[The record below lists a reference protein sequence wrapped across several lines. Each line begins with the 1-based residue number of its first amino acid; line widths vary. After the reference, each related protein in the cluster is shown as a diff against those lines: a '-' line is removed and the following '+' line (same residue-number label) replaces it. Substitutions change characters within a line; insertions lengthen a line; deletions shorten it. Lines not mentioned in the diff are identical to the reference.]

1 MGWEGPE
8 HCGTWQMF
16 CKRSHA
22 VLLNHP
28 DLVVRMEM
36 QSELIWG
43 GKEGGILKIW
53 LCTRR
58 FVMQIYT
65 FKTCA

>member
-1 MGWEGPE
+1 
-8 HCGTWQMF
+8 MF

-43 GKEGGILKIW
+43 EGGEDSENLAMYQEICNANSHLQNVCI
-53 LCTRR
+53 TTPP
-58 FVMQIYT
+58 Q
-65 FKTCA
+65 

>member
-1 MGWEGPE
+1 
-8 HCGTWQMF
+8 MF

-43 GKEGGILKIW
+43 EGEGNSENLAMYQGICNANSHLQNVHNYPPNNIIKKKH
-53 LCTRR
+53 L
-58 FVMQIYT
+58 
-65 FKTCA
+65 